1 MEKIMTKDSRMV
13 ATTMVF
19 VPALIASVTEVAEIE
34 VRLNA
39 NVKMKNFEASFWK
52 PVNRRT
58 KTQHYVCTYVHD
70 KYKFMH
76 GGVFAWTI
84 AIGLDLLECSL
95 HVYISEA
102 IKLFTSVWI
111 QWK

>member
-1 MEKIMTKDSRMV
+1 MVSINRNVNPYTCIIVRQILPTMEKIMTKDSKMV

-34 VRLNA
+34 VRLSA

-58 KTQHYVCTYVHD
+58 KTQHYVRTYVHD
-70 KYKFMH
+70 KYKFMQ
-76 GGVFAWTI
+76 GGVFA
-84 AIGLDLLECSL
+84 
-95 HVYISEA
+95 
-102 IKLFTSVWI
+102 
-111 QWK
+111 

>member
-1 MEKIMTKDSRMV
+1 MVSINRNVVSINRNVNPYIIVRQILPTMEKIMTKDSRMV

-76 GGVFAWTI
+76 GGVFA
-84 AIGLDLLECSL
+84 
-95 HVYISEA
+95 
-102 IKLFTSVWI
+102 
-111 QWK
+111 

>member
-1 MEKIMTKDSRMV
+1 MVSINRNVNPYIIVRQILPTMEKIMTQDSRMV

-34 VRLNA
+34 VRLSA

-58 KTQHYVCTYVHD
+58 KTQHYVRT
-70 KYKFMH
+70 
-76 GGVFAWTI
+76 
-84 AIGLDLLECSL
+84 
-95 HVYISEA
+95 
-102 IKLFTSVWI
+102 
-111 QWK
+111 